1 LLGMARRPSPTLTEA
16 EYRLMDILWD
26 LGSGTVAEI
35 HGRLADHPIA
45 YTTVLSTLTILER
58 KNYVRHT
65 VRGKANVYKA
75 RVERDAARRTV
86 VDNVLSTFFDGSA
99 RALMLNL
106 LDSERLSPDEERRL
120 RDLLEAE
127 R

>member
-1 LLGMARRPSPTLTEA
+1 MARRPSPTLTEA

-26 LGSGTVAEI
+26 LGSATVADV
-35 HGRLADHPIA
+35 HARLAAHPIA

-58 KNYVRHT
+58 KGYVRHT
-65 VRGKANVYKA
+65 VRGKANVYRP

-86 VDNVLSTFFDGSA
+86 VANVLTTFFGGST

-106 LDSERLSPDEERRL
+106 LEAERLGPEEERRL
-120 RDLLEAE
+120 RSLLEDE

>member
-1 LLGMARRPSPTLTEA
+1 MARRASPTLTEA
-16 EYRLMDILWD
+16 EYRLMDILWE

-35 HGRLADHPIA
+35 HGRLADRPIA

-58 KNYVRHT
+58 KGYVRHT

-75 RVERDAARRTV
+75 RVEREAARRSV
-86 VDNVLSTFFDGSA
+86 IDNVLTTFFDGSA

-106 LDSERLSPDEERRL
+106 LDSERLGPEEERRL
-120 RDLLEAE
+120 RALLEAE
-127 R
+127 H

>member
-1 LLGMARRPSPTLTEA
+1 MARRTSPTLTEA

-35 HGRLADHPIA
+35 HARLGERPIA

-58 KNYVRHT
+58 KGYVRHT
-65 VRGKANVYKA
+65 VRGKANVYRA
-75 RVERDAARRTV
+75 RVERDDARRSV
-86 VDNVLSTFFDGSA
+86 VENILTTFFDGSA

-120 RDLLEAE
+120 RALLEE
-127 R
+127 HT